1 MVATNDG
8 FRLAEEDLRLRG
20 QGTVFGARQ
29 SGIADLRLADLLA
42 DFDQLVAART
52 EAFALVDR
60 DPDLSSHPDLREEVR
75 VMLGERVEWLF
86 RS

>member
-1 MVATNDG
+1 M
-8 FRLAEEDLRLRG
+8 
-20 QGTVFGARQ
+20 FGARQ

-42 DFDQLVAART
+42 DFDQLAAART